1 MISLQEAVLRGRL
14 STCLDVPRW
23 IDSIVERAPF
33 ASLDDLLDVARTA
46 ADPLTRE
53 EIERALSHH
62 ARIGARPSGAGLD
75 DDVARPGNA
84 AVLDDLQERLATGDP
99 GELKVIGD
107 QLREIA
113 LLRIE
118 QSFTQDG

>member
-1 MISLQEAVLRGRL
+1 MINLQEAVLRGRL

-23 IDSIVERAPF
+23 IDAIVERAPF

-53 EIERALSHH
+53 EIERALTHH
-62 ARIGARPSGAGLD
+62 VRIGDRPSGAGLG
-75 DDVARPGNA
+75 DDVARPGA
-84 AVLDDLQERLATGDP
+84 GLLPELRQQLRDADP
-99 GELKVIGD
+99 GELKIIGD

-118 QSFTQDG
+118 QSFTEDG

>member
-1 MISLQEAVLRGRL
+1 MITLQEAVLRGRL

-23 IDSIVERAPF
+23 IDAIVEQAPY

-53 EIERALSHH
+53 EIERALTHH
-62 ARIGARPSGAGLD
+62 VRIGDRPSGAGLD
-75 DDVARPGNA
+75 DDVNRPGA
-84 AVLDDLQERLATGDP
+84 GRLSALRERLRDGGP
-99 GELKVIGD
+99 EEFKIIGD
-107 QLREIA
+107 ELREIA

-118 QSFTQDG
+118 QSFTEDG

>member
-1 MISLQEAVLRGRL
+1 MINLPEAVLRGRL

-23 IDSIVERAPF
+23 IDSIVEQAPF
-33 ASLDDLLDVARTA
+33 GSLDDLIDAARIA

-53 EIERALSHH
+53 EVERALAHH
-62 ARIGARPSGAGLD
+62 WRIGARPSGAGVG
-75 DDVARPGNA
+75 DDVARPGA
-84 AVLDDLQERLATGDP
+84 ELVDDLPRVSSDDP
-99 GELKVIGD
+99 DEFKAIGEE
-107 QLREIA
+107 LREIA

>member
-23 IDSIVERAPF
+23 IDSIVERAPY
-33 ASLDDLLDVARTA
+33 ASLDDLLDAAQDA

-53 EIERALSHH
+53 EIVRALSHH
-62 ARIGARPSGAGLD
+62 ARIGARPSGAGVG
-75 DDVARPGNA
+75 DDVVRPGAGLLADLQRRLA
-84 AVLDDLQERLATGDP
+84 AGDPDDL
-99 GELKVIGD
+99 KISD

-118 QSFTQDG
+118 QSFSQDG

>member
-1 MISLQEAVLRGRL
+1 MINLPEAVLRGRL

-33 ASLDDLLDVARTA
+33 GSLDDLIDAARVA

-53 EIERALSHH
+53 EIERALDHH
-62 ARIGARPSGAGLD
+62 ARIGTRPSGAGGVG
-75 DDVARPGNA
+75 DDVARPGA
-84 AVLDDLQERLATGDP
+84 ELVRDLPQVPGDDPD
-99 GELKVIGD
+99 ELKILGEE
-107 QLREIA
+107 LREIA

-118 QSFTQDG
+118 QSFTEDG

>member
-1 MISLQEAVLRGRL
+1 MINLQEAVLRGRL

-23 IDSIVERAPF
+23 IDAIVEQAPY
-33 ASLDDLLDVARTA
+33 ASLDDLLDVARAA

-53 EIERALSHH
+53 EIERALAHH
-62 ARIGARPSGAGLD
+62 VRIGDRPSGAGVA
-75 DDVARPGNA
+75 DDVARPGAGVMRGLRQQLRDSNS
-84 AVLDDLQERLATGDP
+84 GDA
-99 GELKVIGD
+99 KIIGD

-118 QSFTQDG
+118 QSFTEDG